1 MALESGTYINSLN
14 ASNPASTD
22 GLGQADDHLRLIKST
37 VKATFP
43 NVTGEITADHQELS
57 LLDGATPATSTTV
70 ASTDQVILN
79 DAGTMKQVT
88 VSDLA
93 SAVNASAGSGSVTS
107 VGITAGSYIDVTG
120 GPITS
125 SGNITVGL
133 QSGYMLPTSA
143 DMYDFNQAYSWGN
156 HANAGYLTSSSLS
169 GYLTTSKAFGIGQTY
184 QNASISANTWYQNSS
199 AKPQFWNVRQTTG
212 GGRVGLNTSASMT
225 GVVYVDMRDGDSGEW
240 TPKNFIVPPSWYFFI
255 ENTATILH
263 SVKLA

>member
-43 NVTGEITADHQELS
+43 NVTGEITADHLELS
-57 LLDGATPATSTTV
+57 LLDGATPATSTSV
-70 ASTDQVILN
+70 DATDQVILN
-79 DAGTMKQVT
+79 DGGTMKQVL

-107 VGITAGSYIDVTG
+107 VGITEGSYIEVSG
-120 GPITS
+120 SPITT
-125 SGNITVGL
+125 SGNITVGIA
-133 QSGYMLPTSA
+133 SGYMLPTAA

-156 HANAGYLTSSSLS
+156 HALAGYLTNASVAGFLP
-169 GYLTTSKAFGIGQTY
+169 TSKAFGIGQTY

-199 AKPQFWNVRQTTG
+199 AKPQFWNVSQNVG
-212 GGRVGLNTSASMT
+212 GGRVGLNTSTSMT

-255 ENTATILH
+255 ENTASIR
-263 SVKLA
+263 SAVKLA